1 MALTTL
7 QFSQFNC
14 LFWSNFILQLTTNGW
29 VEHEEKS
36 HLVSHVIYV
45 GKMETYITGEYS
57 YECYDEQ
64 HQGQSPEFGHLA
76 LITDGLHVK
85 KTQYLLRAT

>member
-57 YECYDEQ
+57 YECYDE
-64 HQGQSPEFGHLA
+64 
-76 LITDGLHVK
+76 
-85 KTQYLLRAT
+85 